1 MTTPNAPTAVSTDAA
16 PKAIGPYSQAI
27 VAGGFVF
34 CSGQIALDPATGA
47 VVDGDTR
54 AQAVRVMENLR
65 AVLAAAGVGMDRV
78 VRCTIFLKDLGDFA
92 AVNEVYGSYFTGTPP
107 ARATVE
113 VSRLPRDVRVEVD
126 AIAVL
131 P

>member
-1 MTTPNAPTAVSTDAA
+1 MTTSNKPTAVSTDAA
-16 PKAIGPYSQAI
+16 PKAIGPYSQAVI
-27 VAGGFVF
+27 AGGFVF
-34 CSGQIALDPATGA
+34 CSGQIALDPATGT

-78 VRCTIFLKDLGDFA
+78 VRCTIYLKDLGDFA
-92 AVNEVYGSYFTGTPP
+92 AVNEVYGSFFTGTPP